1 MTLAEKNSLEEPD
14 RSTFEHVCATCAL
27 TNKVF
32 KRALQPD
39 GIEQAFEVLWFL

>member
-1 MTLAEKNSLEEPD
+1 MTLVEKKTSEEPD
-14 RSTFEHVCATCAL
+14 RSTFERVCETRAL

-39 GIEQAFEVLWFL
+39 AIEQAFEVL